1 MFFYYSFYDNLQLFK
16 PTVKMKP
23 AYILG
28 SVKVQ
33 ATFAVWKQQQQQ
45 QQQLTHNSVMH
56 GALAMKNNVMQMCTL
71 FDTH

>member
-45 QQQLTHNSVMH
+45 LTNNSVMH
-56 GALAMKNNVMQMCTL
+56 GTPAMKNNVMHMCTL